1 MCIHAYCTVPQRPVC
16 TLTMARQ
23 PIVLDQGTGFIKLG
37 YGNSNA
43 PEFTFPSIVG
53 RPILR
58 AEEKINGQV
67 LKDIMVGDEANQV
80 RSALDIKYPMDNGI
94 VRNWEDMEHLW
105 DYAFYEKLGQSSF
118 QDDKILLTEAPLN
131 PLKNRER
138 MVETMLEK
146 YNFNGVYVAIQ
157 AVLALYAQGLNSGVV
172 VDSGD
177 GVTHIV
183 PVYESIVL
191 NHLIKRIDIAGRDIT
206 RQLISLLMRRGYAF
220 NRSAD
225 FETVRQ
231 IKEKFCYISY
241 DLDFDKKLTTD
252 TTVLMEK
259 FELPDGRIINLGP
272 ERYLAPECL
281 FQPYLVDSE
290 APGMAEAVFETIQH
304 ADLDIRS
311 TLYNGIVLSGG
322 TSMYPGL
329 PSRLE
334 KEVKQLWLSK
344 VSQGDPTRLPNF
356 KIKIDDPPR
365 RRFMVFLGGA
375 VLANVMA
382 DKEHLWITKQEWEE
396 QGPRVLQ
403 KLGPR

>member
-1 MCIHAYCTVPQRPVC
+1 
-16 TLTMARQ
+16 MARQ

-344 VSQGDPTRLPNF
+344 VLQGDPTRLPNF

>member
-1 MCIHAYCTVPQRPVC
+1 MQ
-16 TLTMARQ
+16 Q
-23 PIVLDQGTGFIKLG
+23 PIVLDQGTGFVKLG
-37 YGNSNA
+37 YGSSNA

-58 AEEKINGQV
+58 AEEKINGQE
-67 LKDIMVGDEANQV
+67 LQDIMVGDEANQA
-80 RSALDIKYPMDNGI
+80 RAALDIKYPMDNGI

-105 DYAFYEKLGQSSF
+105 DYSFYNKLKRHDF
-118 QDDKILLTEAPLN
+118 HDDKILLTEAPLN
-131 PLKNRER
+131 PLKNREK
-138 MVETMLEK
+138 MVDTMFSK
-146 YNFNGVYVAIQ
+146 YGFGGVYVAIQ
-157 AVLALYAQGLNSGVV
+157 AVLALYAQGLSSGVV

-183 PVYESIVL
+183 PVYESVVL

-206 RQLISLLMRRGYAF
+206 RQLINLLLRRGYAF

-252 TTVLMEK
+252 TTVLMDK
-259 FELPDGRIINLGP
+259 YELPDGRVINIGP

-290 APGMAEAVFETIQH
+290 APGMAEAVFETVQR

-334 KEVKQLWLSK
+334 KEIKQLWLAK
-344 VSQGDPTRLPNF
+344 VLNGDPTRLGNF
-356 KIKIDDPPR
+356 KLKIDDPPR
-365 RRFMVFLGGA
+365 RRHMVFLGGA

-382 DKEHLWITKQEWEE
+382 DKEHLWITKQEWDE